1 MQSITNE
8 NIVYMFSIIF
18 QITSGIILLFD
29 TFSSNRK
36 NIIRNYLAK
45 GIVTYNPDKNELE
58 YNEEDFKE
66 IYCQVYLTKMA
77 IIFFYYECYLIN
89 IWI

>member
-36 NIIRNYLAK
+36 NII
-45 GIVTYNPDKNELE
+45 
-58 YNEEDFKE
+58 
-66 IYCQVYLTKMA
+66 
-77 IIFFYYECYLIN
+77 
-89 IWI
+89 